1 VMCELEW
8 NRALSVMAV
17 TSDADVS
24 LSAFELQQDIAHI
37 VHCDIYISLNVINCN
52 KLKFVVKQDVCCRL
66 SLVSC
71 HSISQGSVV
80 HLRCGGIVI
89 I

>member
-1 VMCELEW
+1 MMCELEW
-8 NRALSVMAV
+8 NRALSVMAL

-24 LSAFELQQDIAHI
+24 MSAFELQQDIAHI
-37 VHCDIYISLNVINCN
+37 VHYSNVINCN